1 MAEICKTEKELG
13 KAIKN
18 NVDEIIIEGDL
29 KEKVFT
35 IRAGGKVAWAV
46 CAVALVVSIASIV
59 ATVAFPPVAPAAAIP
74 EGAAAFAAVPI
85 LGAATV
91 PAVSIG
97 VAAGGIGG
105 LVALR
110 EKYEVVEKDDKH
122 IKLKRK

>member
-1 MAEICKTEKELG
+1 MVVCKTLKELG

-18 NVDEIIIEGDL
+18 NEDEIYLEITIGEIVL
-29 KEKVFT
+29 K
-35 IRAGGKVAWAV
+35 IRAVGKVAWAV
-46 CAVALVVSIASIV
+46 CAVALTVSIASIV
-59 ATVAFPPVAPAAAIP
+59 ATVAVPPAAPVAAIP

-85 LGAATV
+85 LGAATI
-91 PAVSIG
+91 PAISIG